1 MIIHLNLSRS
11 PPWPALFLPLHIM
24 NDRHRRGCP
33 ALEGSLNNTSRQLP
47 PLKRDAEVV
56 VVDPEDGQAFKW
68 SGIILDADF
77 FELVGLVCMTDAHT
91 ASFPGF
97 FGFPEGIEAAA
108 AIRRWLLVVIRRR
121 NTKRRSD
128 CRGRHLG
135 SKPYAR

>member
-1 MIIHLNLSRS
+1 MHTNRRACPGPRRQPKEHLSTIAVSESRCR
-11 PPWPALFLPLHIM
+11 
-24 NDRHRRGCP
+24 N
-33 ALEGSLNNTSRQLP
+33 
-47 PLKRDAEVV
+47 VV
-56 VVDPEDGQAFKW
+56 IGPEDGQAFKW

-77 FELVGLVCMTDAHT
+77 FELVGLACMTDAHT

-121 NTKRRSD
+121 NAKRRSD